1 MTTVARS
8 GTPASPPKRSRIGD
22 LRMRD
27 VYRGLAVVAAAAA
40 VAAGVVF
47 VLPSGPDEVA
57 AGPVAA
63 PPAQPSSSGAAVQ
76 ETPTVLGTTAA
87 PSDAASALPSDGTT
101 APPSGAVTAVPEET
115 SAAVPTLAVT
125 LTATVAAGAP
135 ATDAPTP
142 GPSGVAATAP
152 PTAPSTTLTPSPLA
166 ATGRPVP
173 TPGTTLAPGYTA
185 MEALYADARLPR
197 LPAKARRV
205 PLKAAPGRTVKDR
218 RSGVVLPR
226 LAKPWKTYGPAP
238 FTTRQV
244 LPQARGSRLRG
255 MFVTCPLPIEEQKA
269 PRDSALLAARWT
281 LNHHPKGATITWLAS
296 QPVKKGWLL
305 MYRVKYGRHSSRA
318 AVVVLDGGMPKPA
331 LAFVTVPDTQ
341 RKRWSDVTRVI
352 SGVRVLG

>member
-8 GTPASPPKRSRIGD
+8 GPPASPPKRSRIGD

-57 AGPVAA
+57 AGPIAA
-63 PPAQPSSSGAAVQ
+63 PPAHASSSGATPPLQ
-76 ETPTVLGTTAA
+76 ETPTSSVLGTTAA
-87 PSDAASALPSDGTT
+87 PSDAA
-101 APPSGAVTAVPEET
+101 
-115 SAAVPTLAVT
+115 
-125 LTATVAAGAP
+125 
-135 ATDAPTP
+135 
-142 GPSGVAATAP
+142 
-152 PTAPSTTLTPSPLA
+152 TAPSTTLTPSPLA
-166 ATGRPVP
+166 ATGRPAP

-197 LPAKARRV
+197 LPAKTRRV
-205 PLKAAPGRTVKDR
+205 ALKAPAGRTVKDR
-218 RSGVVLPR
+218 RSGVAVPR

-244 LPQARGSRLRG
+244 LPQARGTRLRG

-296 QPVKKGWLL
+296 QPVRKGWML
-305 MYRVKYGRHSSRA
+305 MYRVTYGKHSSRA

-331 LAFVTVPDTQ
+331 LAFVSVPDTQ
-341 RKRWSDVTRVI
+341 RKRWADVTRVI